1 MSTKL
6 WYHSKSLWVM
16 TVALVASIISGVTG
30 ETWVDG
36 EMQATIVSLA
46 GLILRL
52 VTSEGLVK

>member
-36 EMQATIVSLA
+36 EMQATILSII
-46 GLILRL
+46 GIILRA
-52 VTSEGLVK
+52 VTKEGLTK